1 MTKTS
6 SPKPKGKKS
15 VKKKGKT
22 PSDIAVDRRREWRFD
37 LPLPATV
44 EGKAGQG
51 KEFKESTVLE
61 NISSTGA
68 YFCLDSGV
76 TVGSKLNLVI
86 EIPSELSPEKKV
98 KLQLGGLTIRLEKPD
113 KKGKKQ
119 GVALRFS
126 KKFKFITE
134 GQEETDQ

>member
-6 SPKPKGKKS
+6 SSKPKAKKNVQKK
-15 VKKKGKT
+15 VKH
-22 PSDIAVDRRREWRFD
+22 PSDIAIDRRREWRFD
-37 LPLPATV
+37 LPLPVIV
-44 EGKAGQG
+44 EGKVSGEKKYQE
-51 KEFKESTVLE
+51 KTSLE

-68 YFCLDSGV
+68 YFCLDADV

-86 EIPSELSPEKKV
+86 EVPSELSPDKKV
-98 KLQLGGLTIRLEKPD
+98 KLQLGGLAVRLEKPD

-126 KKFKFITE
+126 KKYKFITKGE
-134 GQEETDQ
+134 KEVEQ